1 MSRNRLDA
9 IDTVSPGPSVTTPSS
24 ERAFDVRHL
33 QVARALFA
41 ALAAAM
47 VTFSSDH
54 SAPLGLGVF
63 SGFAL
68 ATGLAFALSAWL
80 VFPRGQRLIVLLLAA
95 VSIVA
100 GLVASVSAWRTTSV
114 FFGVVIAWALITGAI
129 ELVGALRQRKT
140 VGAAGSRDGVL
151 IGILS
156 LVLGVVLFIP
166 NQQYALDYSI
176 AGAGSFTLTGITIA
190 VGLFGGYA
198 AVVAVFLAIAGFS
211 PRRPE
216 PVPAVPS
223 EEAAS

>member
-1 MSRNRLDA
+1 
-9 IDTVSPGPSVTTPSS
+9 VTSSSTP
-24 ERAFDVRHL
+24 RAFDVRHL
-33 QVARALFA
+33 QLARAAFA
-41 ALAAAM
+41 ALAAIM
-47 VTFSSDH
+47 VTFSPDH

-68 ATGLAFALSAWL
+68 ATGLVFGLAAWL
-80 VFPRGQRLIVLLLAA
+80 VFRSGERMIPVLLAS

-100 GLVASVSAWRTTSV
+100 GLVSSVGAWRTTGV
-114 FFGVVIAWALITGAI
+114 FFGVVIAWALVSGLI
-129 ELVGALRQRKT
+129 ELLGALRDRK
-140 VGAAGSRDGVL
+140 AGRTAGVRDGML

-156 LVLGVVLFIP
+156 IVLAAVLLLTP
-166 NQQYALDYSI
+166 AQYALDYDI
-176 AGAGSFTLTGITIA
+176 TGAGSFTLTGITIA

-216 PVPAVPS
+216 PVAAVSP

>member
-1 MSRNRLDA
+1 M
-9 IDTVSPGPSVTTPSS
+9 TTPSS
-24 ERAFDVRHL
+24 ARAFDVRHVQL
-33 QVARALFA
+33 ARALFA
-41 ALAAAM
+41 ALAAVM

-68 ATGLAFALSAWL
+68 ATGLVFALSVWL
-80 VFPRGQRLIVLLLAA
+80 VYPRGQRLTPSLLAV

-100 GLVASVSAWRTTSV
+100 GMVGSVGSWRTTGV
-114 FFGVVIAWALITGAI
+114 FFGVVIAWALLSGAI

-140 VGAAGSRDGVL
+140 AGVAGARDGVL

-156 LVLGVVLFIP
+156 LVLGVVLMLPI
-166 NQQYALDYSI
+166 QQYALDYSI

-190 VGLFGGYA
+190 VGLFGGYT

>member
-1 MSRNRLDA
+1 
-9 IDTVSPGPSVTTPSS
+9 VTTSS
-24 ERAFDVRHL
+24 PARAFDVRHL
-33 QVARALFA
+33 QLARALFA
-41 ALAAAM
+41 ALAAVM

-54 SAPLGLGVF
+54 SAPLGLAVF

-68 ATGLAFALSAWL
+68 ATGLVFALSAWL
-80 VFPRGQRLIVLLLAA
+80 VFPSGQRLVPGLLAA
-95 VSIVA
+95 VSVVA
-100 GLVASVSAWRTTSV
+100 GLVSSIGTWRTTGV
-114 FFGVVIAWALITGAI
+114 FFGVVIVWAVVSGVI
-129 ELVGALRQRKT
+129 EIVGALRDRR
-140 VGAAGSRDGVL
+140 AGRTAGVRDGVL
-151 IGILS
+151 IGILG
-156 LVLGVVLFIP
+156 LVLGAVLLLTP
-166 NQQYALDYSI
+166 MQYALDYAI

>member
-1 MSRNRLDA
+1 MTTRSS
-9 IDTVSPGPSVTTPSS
+9 VPS
-24 ERAFDVRHL
+24 FDLRHVQL
-33 QVARALFA
+33 ARALFA
-41 ALAAAM
+41 ALAAVM

-68 ATGLAFALSAWL
+68 ATGLVLGLSAWL
-80 VFPRGQRLIVLLLAA
+80 VFPRTERATPVLLA
-95 VSIVA
+95 VVSVLA
-100 GLVASVSAWRTTSV
+100 GLASSVPAWRTTGF
-114 FFGVVIAWALITGAI
+114 FFGVVVSWALLSGVI
-129 ELVGALRQRKT
+129 ELIGALRDRR
-140 VGAAGSRDGVL
+140 AGRTEGVRDGVL
-151 IGILS
+151 VGILGIVLG
-156 LVLGVVLFIP
+156 LVLLLPI
-166 NQQYALDYSI
+166 QQYALDYSI

-216 PVPAVPS
+216 SVPAVPS

>member
-1 MSRNRLDA
+1 M
-9 IDTVSPGPSVTTPSS
+9 TTPSS
-24 ERAFDVRHL
+24 ERAFDVRHVQL
-33 QVARALFA
+33 ARALFA
-41 ALAAAM
+41 ALAAVM

-68 ATGLAFALSAWL
+68 ATGLVFALSVWL
-80 VFPRGQRLIVLLLAA
+80 VHPRGQRLIPALLAI

-100 GLVASVSAWRTTSV
+100 GMVASVGAWRTTGV
-114 FFGVVIAWALITGAI
+114 FFGVVIAWALVSGAI
-129 ELVGALRQRKT
+129 ELIGALRQRTT
-140 VGAAGSRDGVL
+140 VGAAGARDGVL
-151 IGILS
+151 IGILG
-156 LVLGVVLFIP
+156 LVLGVVLLLPI
-166 NQQYALDYSI
+166 QQYALDYSI

-211 PRRPE
+211 PRRTE

>member
-1 MSRNRLDA
+1 MTTAPAARTFDA
-9 IDTVSPGPSVTTPSS
+9 
-24 ERAFDVRHL
+24 RHL
-33 QVARALFA
+33 QLARALFA
-41 ALAAAM
+41 ALAAVM

-68 ATGLAFALSAWL
+68 ATGLVFALAAWL
-80 VFPRGQRLIVLLLAA
+80 IAPRGERAVPVLL
-95 VSIVA
+95 
-100 GLVASVSAWRTTSV
+100 ASVSVLAGLLASVTSWRTTGM
-114 FFGVVIAWALITGAI
+114 FFALVISWAILSGLI
-129 ELVGALRQRKT
+129 ELVGALRDRKA
-140 VGAAGSRDGVL
+140 GRAAGARDGIL
-151 IGILS
+151 IGILG
-156 LVLGVVLFIP
+156 LVLGAVLLLTP
-166 NQQYALDYSI
+166 AQYALNYDI
-176 AGAGSFTLTGITIA
+176 TGAGSFTLTGITIA

>member
-1 MSRNRLDA
+1 
-9 IDTVSPGPSVTTPSS
+9 VTTPSS
-24 ERAFDVRHL
+24 ERAFDVRHVQL
-33 QVARALFA
+33 ARALFA
-41 ALAAAM
+41 ALAAVM

-68 ATGLAFALSAWL
+68 ATGLVFALSVWL
-80 VFPRGQRLIVLLLAA
+80 VHPRGQRLIPALLAI

-100 GLVASVSAWRTTSV
+100 GMVASVGTWRTTGV
-114 FFGVVIAWALITGAI
+114 FFGVVIAWALVSGAI
-129 ELVGALRQRKT
+129 ELIGALRQRKT
-140 VGAAGSRDGVL
+140 VGTAGARDGVL

-156 LVLGVVLFIP
+156 LVLGVVLLLPI
-166 NQQYALDYSI
+166 QQYALDYSI

-211 PRRPE
+211 PRRTE

>member
-1 MSRNRLDA
+1 M
-9 IDTVSPGPSVTTPSS
+9 TTPSS
-24 ERAFDVRHL
+24 ERSFDVRHVQL
-33 QVARALFA
+33 ARALFA
-41 ALAAAM
+41 ALAAVM

-68 ATGLAFALSAWL
+68 ATGLVFALSVWL
-80 VFPRGQRLIVLLLAA
+80 VFPRGQRLTPALLAV

-100 GLVASVSAWRTTSV
+100 GMVAGVGSWRTTGV
-114 FFGVVIAWALITGAI
+114 FFGVVVAWALVSGAV
-129 ELVGALRQRKT
+129 ELIGALRQRT
-140 VGAAGSRDGVL
+140 TGGVAGARDGVL

-156 LVLGVVLFIP
+156 LVLGIVLLLPI
-166 NQQYALDYSI
+166 QQYALDYSI

>member
-1 MSRNRLDA
+1 M
-9 IDTVSPGPSVTTPSS
+9 TTPSS
-24 ERAFDVRHL
+24 ERAFDVRHVQL
-33 QVARALFA
+33 ARALFA
-41 ALAAAM
+41 ALAAVM

-68 ATGLAFALSAWL
+68 ATGLVFALSVWL
-80 VFPRGQRLIVLLLAA
+80 VFPRGQRLTPALLAV

-100 GLVASVSAWRTTSV
+100 GMVAGVGSWRTTGV
-114 FFGVVIAWALITGAI
+114 FFGVVVAWALVSGAV
-129 ELVGALRQRKT
+129 ELIGALRQRMT
-140 VGAAGSRDGVL
+140 GGVAGARDGVL

-156 LVLGVVLFIP
+156 LVLGIVLLLPI
-166 NQQYALDYSI
+166 QQYALDYSI

>member
-1 MSRNRLDA
+1 MTS
-9 IDTVSPGPSVTTPSS
+9 SSTP
-24 ERAFDVRHL
+24 RAFDVRHL
-33 QVARALFA
+33 QLARAAFA
-41 ALAAAM
+41 ALAAIM

-68 ATGLAFALSAWL
+68 ATGLVFALAAWL
-80 VFPRGQRLIVLLLAA
+80 VFRREERMIPVLLAS
-95 VSIVA
+95 VSILA
-100 GLVASVSAWRTTSV
+100 GLVSSVGAWRTTGV
-114 FFGVVIAWALITGAI
+114 FFGVVIAWALVSGLI
-129 ELVGALRQRKT
+129 ELLGALRDRK
-140 VGAAGSRDGVL
+140 AGRTAGVRDGVL

-156 LVLGVVLFIP
+156 LVLAAVLLLTP
-166 NQQYALDYSI
+166 MQYTLDYDI
-176 AGAGSFTLTGITIA
+176 TGAGSFTLTGITIA

-216 PVPAVPS
+216 PVAAVSP

>member
-1 MSRNRLDA
+1 
-9 IDTVSPGPSVTTPSS
+9 VTTPSS
-24 ERAFDVRHL
+24 ERAFDVRHVQL
-33 QVARALFA
+33 ARALFA
-41 ALAAAM
+41 ALAAVM

-68 ATGLAFALSAWL
+68 ATGLVFALSVWL
-80 VFPRGQRLIVLLLAA
+80 VHPRGERLIPALLAI

-100 GLVASVSAWRTTSV
+100 GMVASVGTWRTTGV
-114 FFGVVIAWALITGAI
+114 FFGVVIAWALVSGAI
-129 ELVGALRQRKT
+129 ELIGALRQRKT
-140 VGAAGSRDGVL
+140 IGAAGARDGVL

-156 LVLGVVLFIP
+156 LVLGVVLLLPI
-166 NQQYALDYSI
+166 QQYALDYSI

-211 PRRPE
+211 PRRTE

>member
-1 MSRNRLDA
+1 M
-9 IDTVSPGPSVTTPSS
+9 TTPSS
-24 ERAFDVRHL
+24 ERSFDVRHVQL
-33 QVARALFA
+33 ARALFA
-41 ALAAAM
+41 ALAAVM

-68 ATGLAFALSAWL
+68 ATGLVFALSVWL
-80 VFPRGQRLIVLLLAA
+80 VFPRGQRLTPALLAV

-100 GLVASVSAWRTTSV
+100 GMVAGVGSWRTTGV
-114 FFGVVIAWALITGAI
+114 FFGVVVAWALVSGAV
-129 ELVGALRQRKT
+129 ELIGALRQRMT
-140 VGAAGSRDGVL
+140 GGVAGARDGVL

-156 LVLGVVLFIP
+156 LVLGIVLLLPI
-166 NQQYALDYSI
+166 QQYALDYSI